1 MNTDLNY
8 LLNNL
13 IDSLN
18 KSIKNISKIRDIS
31 NKEIQLDELKLFSNI
46 SSNINNLSDETEEL
60 LLFVLD
66 KSDGEKTAEEKSKIR
81 NIKINNKVQKILLP
95 YMIYLKIVLEN
106 NNF

>member
-66 KSDGEKTAEEKSKIR
+66 KSEDEKTAEEKSKIR

-106 NNF
+106 NNL